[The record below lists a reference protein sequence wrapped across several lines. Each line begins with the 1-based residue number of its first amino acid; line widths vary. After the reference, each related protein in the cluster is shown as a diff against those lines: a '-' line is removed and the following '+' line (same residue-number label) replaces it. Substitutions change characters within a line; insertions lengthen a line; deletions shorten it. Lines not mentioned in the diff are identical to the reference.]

1 MTNVIVAERLTKSYG
16 RKRGVID
23 LDFAVPPGKVFGYLG
38 PNGAGKTTTI
48 RTMLDLI
55 RPTSGRVTVFGL
67 DPRRE
72 SEDIHRRIGYLP
84 GELAL
89 YDRLTGGEYLAH
101 IAALRGRVD
110 PEYAAELVDRFDLDP
125 TVKIRSLSHGNKQ
138 KVGLVQAFMHRPE
151 LLVLDE
157 PTLGLDPLMQQAFHR
172 LIVEVRAEGGT
183 VFLSSHVLPE
193 VERLCDRVAIIR
205 TGRMVAV
212 EDVVTLKGRA
222 TREIELR
229 FASPI
234 PADTF
239 ARVDAVD
246 EAIITDAHARLR
258 VRGSLDGVIK
268 AAARYEV
275 LDVTARE
282 PTLEEIFLAYYGEED
297 IGR

>member
-1 MTNVIVAERLTKSYG
+1 
-16 RKRGVID
+16 
-23 LDFAVPPGKVFGYLG
+23 
-38 PNGAGKTTTI
+38 
-48 RTMLDLI
+48 
-55 RPTSGRVTVFGL
+55 
-67 DPRRE
+67 
-72 SEDIHRRIGYLP
+72 
-84 GELAL
+84 
-89 YDRLTGGEYLAH
+89 
-101 IAALRGRVD
+101 
-110 PEYAAELVDRFDLDP
+110 
-125 TVKIRSLSHGNKQ
+125 
-138 KVGLVQAFMHRPE
+138 MHRPE

-172 LIVEVRAEGGT
+172 LIAEVRAEGGT

-229 FASPI
+229 FASQI

-275 LDVTARE
+275 LDVSARE
-282 PTLEEIFLAYYGEED
+282 ATLQEIFLAYYGEED
-297 IGR
+297 GGR